1 MKATLVLPW
10 PYAVL
15 FVAIDALIWY
25 SSKVFEGARRHA
37 LKRTIGFLASFAFF
51 FVFNAIVGGLLSLV
65 VPPADAWAKL
75 HPAWA
80 MQISIVGFAGLL
92 GVGAHRFK
100 KLNKALYGVSEVV
113 FAVLYAMNNASR
125 IDPSKPDQE
134 VVWVSI
140 LGSAYIVARGMNNI
154 SDAAE
159 ERQKKA
165 LSTSSALPTPS
176 TSP

>member
-1 MKATLVLPW
+1 MKAALVLPW
-10 PYAVL
+10 PFAVL
-15 FVAIDALIWY
+15 FLAIDAVIWY
-25 SSKVFEGARRHA
+25 SSNVFEGARRRA
-37 LKRTIGFLASFAFF
+37 LKKTVGFLASFASF
-51 FVFNAIVGGLLSLV
+51 FVFNAIAGGLILLI

-80 MQISIVGFAGLL
+80 MQITIVTFAGLL

-100 KLNKALYGVSEVV
+100 KINKALYGVSEVV

-125 IDPSKPDQE
+125 VDPSKPDQQ

-154 SDAAE
+154 SDATE
-159 ERQKKA
+159 ERQKKV
-165 LSTSSALPTPS
+165 LSSR
-176 TSP
+176 